1 MRDDDRAWHRSCSP
15 RGMAQKHSHTDEPEP
30 TGPEG
35 VPVDAPGNTAP
46 AISPHAVSRMPRAED
61 DEVVKEHS
69 PDFSDAYLKPK
80 PRIPKP

>member
-1 MRDDDRAWHRSCSP
+1 MWAAPSR
-15 RGMAQKHSHTDEPEP
+15 RGTDVAPLPGMDPQRTRTDEPEP

-46 AISPHAVSRMPRAED
+46 AIRPHAVSRMPRAED
-61 DEVVKEHS
+61 DELVKEHS

-80 PRIPKP
+80 PPNP